1 MNLRQ
6 LSPCTTEKMKEQ
18 LGYKTRVVD
27 KLDKTGSDGWSE
39 KLKILKVLSRP
50 DVLHSSSDGS
60 HMLLSVSP
68 QSKFIISFLVL
79 MLMAS
84 WTLRFQ

>member
-1 MNLRQ
+1 MLFI
-6 LSPCTTEKMKEQ
+6 
-18 LGYKTRVVD
+18 Y
-27 KLDKTGSDGWSE
+27 KLDKTGSDGLSE
-39 KLKILKVLSRP
+39 KLKALSQP
-50 DVLHSSSDGS
+50 DVLHSSSDGN
-60 HMLLSVSP
+60 HVLLSTSP

>member
-1 MNLRQ
+1 MSLRQ

-39 KLKILKVLSRP
+39 KLKKLKVLSRQ

-60 HMLLSVSP
+60 HVLLSVGL
-68 QSKFIISFLVL
+68 QSKFIVS
-79 MLMAS
+79 S
-84 WTLRFQ
+84 WF

>member
-39 KLKILKVLSRP
+39 KLKKIESAESARC
-50 DVLHSSSDGS
+50 S
-60 HMLLSVSP
+60 
-68 QSKFIISFLVL
+68 
-79 MLMAS
+79 A
-84 WTLRFQ
+84 